1 MITESDDAIRLI
13 QSGLDKLGHSPGA
26 IDGRWGARTA
36 RALRQLIAANGRAA
50 SVAPQGP
57 LPWITEAKTALGRH
71 EARDRTWLM
80 DWLKRDG
87 RSLGDPA
94 KTPWCG
100 DFVETCIR
108 MGLPDEPLLG
118 ALGANPYWARNW
130 LLFGHE
136 VKPVTGAVLVFARG
150 SGGHVGFALG
160 QDNTHFFVL
169 GGNQSDAVT
178 IARIAK
184 SRLLGARWP
193 ATFPPRPQ
201 RLPTMKPGEFLSTTN
216 EI

>member
-1 MITESDDAIRLI
+1 MTTDQTEAIRLL
-13 QSGLDKLGHSPGA
+13 QSGLDRLGHAPGA
-26 IDGRWGARTA
+26 IDGQWGVRTA
-36 RALRQLIAANGRAA
+36 RALKQLLTANGRPAA
-50 SVAPQGP
+50 MAPRGS
-57 LPWITEAKTALGRH
+57 LPWMTEAKTALGRN

-94 KTPWCG
+94 KNPWCG

-108 MGLPDEPLLG
+108 IALPEEPLLG

-130 LLFGHE
+130 LLFGQ
-136 VKPVTGAVLVFARG
+136 VVQPITGAVLICERG
-150 SGGHVGFALG
+150 SGGHVGFAVG
-160 QDNTHFFVL
+160 QNDTNFLVP

-193 ATFPPRPQ
+193 ATIPPRPQ
-201 RLPTMKPGEFLSTTN
+201 CLPAMKPGAFLATTN

>member
-1 MITESDDAIRLI
+1 MTTDPDEAIRLI
-13 QSGLDKLGHSPGA
+13 QSGLDRLGHAPGS
-26 IDGRWGARTA
+26 IDGQWGVRTA
-36 RALRQLIAANGRAA
+36 RALKQLIAGNGRAA
-50 SVAPQGP
+50 SLAPPGP
-57 LPWITEAKTALGRH
+57 LPWITEAKTALGRN

-87 RSLGDPA
+87 RSIGDPS

-108 MGLPDEPLLG
+108 MALPDEPLLG
-118 ALGANPYWARNW
+118 ALGTNPYWARNW
-130 LLFGHE
+130 LLFGRDS
-136 VKPVTGAVLVFARG
+136 KPTAGAVLVFERSSA
-150 SGGHVGFALG
+150 GHVGFAIG
-160 QDNTHFFVL
+160 QDDTNFFVL

-178 IARIAK
+178 VARVAK

-193 ATFPPRPQ
+193 LTYPPRLQ
-201 RLPTMKPGEFLSTTN
+201 RLPTMKPGEFRTTTN

>member
-1 MITESDDAIRLI
+1 MTTDQTDAIRLI
-13 QSGLDKLGHSPGA
+13 QSGLDKLGHMPGS
-26 IDGRWGARTA
+26 IDGKWGVRTA
-36 RALRQLIAANGRAA
+36 RALRQLIAANGHPA
-50 SVAPQGP
+50 SFSPQGL
-57 LPWITEAKTALGRH
+57 LPWITEAKSALGRN
-71 EARDRTWLM
+71 EARDRSWLM

-87 RSLGDPA
+87 RSLGGPG
-94 KTPWCG
+94 KNPWCG

-108 MGLPDEPLLG
+108 MALPDEPLLG

-130 LLFGHE
+130 LLFGQA
-136 VKPVTGAVLVFARG
+136 VQPITGAVLIFERG
-150 SGGHVGFALG
+150 AGGHVGFAVG
-160 QDNTHFFVL
+160 QDETHFFVL

-193 ATFPPRPQ
+193 ATYPPRPQ
-201 RLPTMKPGEFLSTTN
+201 RLPTMKPGEFLATTN